1 MIQIAFRPLLI
12 SGMISGEAAGSMQ
25 LILIDSEQEESEQDV
40 AVFHE
45 ALHLLFDAAGKAQ
58 LKNEDLIDA
67 MAKAAAA
74 AVPGIAMMLKR

>member
-45 ALHLLFDAAGKAQ
+45 ALHLLFDAAGKAH

>member
-25 LILIDSEQEESEQDV
+25 LILIDSEQPESEQDV

-45 ALHLLFDAAGKAQ
+45 ALHLLFDAAGKTQ